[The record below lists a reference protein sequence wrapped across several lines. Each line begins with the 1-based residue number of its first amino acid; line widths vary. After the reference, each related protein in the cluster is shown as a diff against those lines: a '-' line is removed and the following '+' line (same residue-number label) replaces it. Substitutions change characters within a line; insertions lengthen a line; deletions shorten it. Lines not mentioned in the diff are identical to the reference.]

1 MVGVIFDD
9 ENNYYVII
17 YFMKYLVGRREI
29 VAYKFKCLLMMIDYD
44 NNNKWI
50 FTGIK
55 YTYLAKRLFGPNVLI
70 QS

>member
-1 MVGVIFDD
+1 
-9 ENNYYVII
+9 
-17 YFMKYLVGRREI
+17 
-29 VAYKFKCLLMMIDYD
+29 MMIDYD

-55 YTYLAKRLFGPNVLI
+55 YKYLAGRLFGPNVLI